1 MSEQESILQ
10 TIHNFLYL
18 EFLLSQGIKVS
29 KSKDVLL
36 QNNLKSPIQK

>member
-1 MSEQESILQ
+1 MIWQYRVSELETILQ

-29 KSKDVLL
+29 
-36 QNNLKSPIQK
+36 